1 MKSKSQSII
10 ILLGIVSSGFG
21 IWQMLQTATMI
32 LSPWFL
38 VLFYLVIT
46 FCVSFILGFLVKKI
60 LKSRWYTLTFTSI
73 FIIIACSVFC
83 ISQYR
88 TSYEIIVPDNYV
100 GEIKLFVS
108 NEKKN
113 DFAINKY
120 GIGYI
125 DIETFNKGFYPK
137 IIKEKIDITKQ
148 VKEYS
153 KGALATMPE
162 DVYSYEYLSFSIMA
176 KGESIK
182 DKDIEE
188 LIRIKAID
196 TNRLYRK

>member
-10 ILLGIVSSGFG
+10 ILLGIVSLGSG

-32 LSPWFL
+32 LPPWFL
-38 VLFYLVIT
+38 VLFYVIIT

-73 FIIIACSVFC
+73 FIIIACCVFC

-88 TSYEIIVPDNYV
+88 ASYEIIVPDNYV

-137 IIKEKIDITKQ
+137 IIKEKVDITKQ

-153 KGALATMPE
+153 KGALATMPK
-162 DVYSYEYLSFSIMA
+162 DVYSYEYLSFSIMV